1 VEPTA
6 IDLGDFISCT
16 ELSDSAFTDSLS
28 ASSIAARIHT
38 STFLSRL
45 LLVASRYARGT
56 QLVSQGTLY
65 SLASGQHIIEEGA
78 EQDHLFLILEGI
90 FDVFTK
96 QKGNRTAVATI
107 PAGGTLGEVNVF
119 NPSTASAEVISRGE
133 GRVWGI
139 DRFGLNAFVEGNPQA
154 GNVVLVSLLTLMSE
168 RLRVSNSKLAE
179 SNQWGGLR

>member
-1 VEPTA
+1 MSE
-6 IDLGDFISCT
+6 
-16 ELSDSAFTDSLS
+16 ELPVVG
-28 ASSIAARIHT
+28 
-38 STFLSRL
+38 FLENLEDEVR
-45 LLVASRYARGT
+45 T

-107 PAGGTLGEVNVF
+107 TAGGTIGEINIF

-133 GRVWGI
+133 GKVWAI

-154 GNVVLVSLLTLMSE
+154 SGWSWLPSHPLGPADCVPGTGSFGGTFRRSQGCRDPARDQLKRSLEFTN
-168 RLRVSNSKLAE
+168 RTVRN
-179 SNQWGGLR
+179 G